1 MAVNFW
7 YIVMIAV
14 LVWYSTIT
22 IYVAIRGSFDVKHM
36 LANLK
41 KDHADEGLPPT
52 PGK

>member
-22 IYVAIRGSFDVKHM
+22 IYVAIRGSFDVKQM

-41 KDHADEGLPPT
+41 KDHADEGLPPR